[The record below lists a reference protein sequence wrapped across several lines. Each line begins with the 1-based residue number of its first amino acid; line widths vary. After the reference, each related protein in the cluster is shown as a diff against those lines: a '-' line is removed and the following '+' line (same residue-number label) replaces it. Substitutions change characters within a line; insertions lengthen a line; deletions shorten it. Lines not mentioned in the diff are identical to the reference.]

1 MALIQKF
8 DSSDLYDLAVIWK
21 RADSFG
27 YDGWNAIG
35 EYLEQLS
42 EDIGKDIEIDIVA
55 ICCDYA
61 IAEDVEDFFYQFSSY
76 MGYNGRDEWDCMG
89 SGEKLEAIEDYLNDR
104 TSVVVC
110 EDGLIIWQTF

>member
-8 DSSDLYDLAVIWK
+8 DSSDLYHMAARMG

-42 EDIGKDIEIDIVA
+42 EDLGEDIEIDVVG
-55 ICCDYA
+55 ICCEYS
-61 IAEDVEDFFYQFSSY
+61 IADGVEEFWNEYGKYSSI
-76 MGYNGRDEWDCMG
+76 DSKEWEQMNDA
-89 SGEKLEAIEDYLNDR
+89 EKLEAVEDYLNER
-104 TSVVVC
+104 TSVVIC
-110 EDGLIIWQTF
+110 EDDCIIWQTF

>member
-35 EYLEQLS
+35 EHLEQLS

-61 IAEDVEDFFYQFSSY
+61 IAESAEDWWEEHGPYS
-76 MGYNGRDEWDCMG
+76 NIDPEEWEEMAED
-89 SGEKLEAIEDYLNDR
+89 EKLQAIEDYLNDR

-110 EDGLIIWQTF
+110 EDGLIIWQVF

>member
-1 MALIQKF
+1 MALIETIS
-8 DSSDLYDLAVIWK
+8 SSDLFHMACRMD
-21 RADSFG
+21 RGNNFG
-27 YDGWNAIG
+27 YKGWNAIG
-35 EYLEQLS
+35 EHLEQLS

-61 IAEDVEDFFYQFSSY
+61 IAESAEDWWEEHGPYSNIDPEEWEE
-76 MGYNGRDEWDCMG
+76 MDED
-89 SGEKLEAIEDYLNDR
+89 ERLQAIEDYLNER